1 MRFSVSLPFTRT
13 QFFDV
18 LAAYNASLWPFVI
31 ALWLLTMG
39 TVVVLIR
46 DRRAA
51 ARFLSLVLAIHWAWA
66 GGMYHA
72 AFFSRINPAAWLF
85 GAIFLVQAGLF
96 VWFGVLHTRLKYSP
110 AHSVRQYVAWI
121 FVGYSLLYP
130 AIAWAEGH
138 AYPRLPTFGVP
149 CPTTILTIGLLLAA
163 DPPVPSVLT
172 LIPIVW
178 AFIGGS
184 AAFLLG
190 VRTDLMLLA
199 GGIVLIA
206 SVANRTHFRRVLLW
220 PA

>member
-1 MRFSVSLPFTRT
+1 MRFSVSLPFTRA
-13 QFFDV
+13 QFFDI
-18 LAAYNASLWPFVI
+18 LAAYNASFWPFVV
-31 ALWLLTMG
+31 ALW
-39 TVVVLIR
+39 VVTLGAVVLLIR
-46 DRRAA
+46 DRRGA

-66 GGMYHA
+66 GVMYHA

-85 GAIFLVQAGLF
+85 AAIFLVQAGLI
-96 VWFGVLHTRLKYSP
+96 VWFGVLHTRLQYSP
-110 AHSVRQYVAWI
+110 APSVRHYVAWI

-184 AAFLLG
+184 AAFLFG

-206 SVANRTHFRRVLLW
+206 SAISRANFRRVLVW